1 MKTVNDVLKLIKDK
15 DVKFVDLRFSDTK
28 GKMQHVTADVSC
40 VDEAMFSDGYAFDG
54 SSIAGWKGI
63 EASDMLLMPDAASAH
78 IDPFFA
84 QSTLAVFCDVLEPST
99 GQPYE
104 RDPRSIAK
112 KAEAF
117 MLSQGIGDAVYFGP
131 EAEFFIFDDVKFST
145 DMYKVGFQ
153 VDSSEL
159 PSNSDTSYEMGNLAH
174 RPRVKGGYFPVP
186 PIDSCQ
192 DMRSE
197 MLSVLTEMGV
207 TVEKHHHEVASAQ
220 HELGVKFGP
229 MIQMADHMQIYKYV
243 VHQVAQAYGKTAT
256 FMPKPIFGDNG
267 SGMHVHQSIWK
278 GGQPMFA
285 GNKYA
290 DLSDTCL
297 YYIGGILK
305 HAKAINAFTNPLT
318 NSYKRLVPGYEAPVL
333 LAYSARNRSAS
344 CRIPHVSSP
353 KAKRIEI
360 RFPDPGANP
369 YLAFTAMLMAGLDG
383 ILNKI
388 NPGDPM
394 DKNLYDLPP
403 AELAKIPTVAGSLR
417 EALDA
422 LDKDR
427 AFLKAGGVMNDDM
440 IDAYIELRMAEN
452 MRYEMTPHPVEYD
465 MYYSV

>member
-84 QSTLAVFCDVLEPST
+84 QSTLAIFCDVLEPST

-174 RPRVKGGYFPVP
+174 RPRVKGG
-186 PIDSCQ
+186 
-192 DMRSE
+192 
-197 MLSVLTEMGV
+197 
-207 TVEKHHHEVASAQ
+207 
-220 HELGVKFGP
+220 
-229 MIQMADHMQIYKYV
+229 
-243 VHQVAQAYGKTAT
+243 
-256 FMPKPIFGDNG
+256 
-267 SGMHVHQSIWK
+267 
-278 GGQPMFA
+278 
-285 GNKYA
+285 
-290 DLSDTCL
+290 
-297 YYIGGILK
+297 
-305 HAKAINAFTNPLT
+305 
-318 NSYKRLVPGYEAPVL
+318 
-333 LAYSARNRSAS
+333 
-344 CRIPHVSSP
+344 
-353 KAKRIEI
+353 
-360 RFPDPGANP
+360 
-369 YLAFTAMLMAGLDG
+369 
-383 ILNKI
+383 
-388 NPGDPM
+388 
-394 DKNLYDLPP
+394 
-403 AELAKIPTVAGSLR
+403 
-417 EALDA
+417 
-422 LDKDR
+422 
-427 AFLKAGGVMNDDM
+427 
-440 IDAYIELRMAEN
+440 
-452 MRYEMTPHPVEYD
+452 
-465 MYYSV
+465 